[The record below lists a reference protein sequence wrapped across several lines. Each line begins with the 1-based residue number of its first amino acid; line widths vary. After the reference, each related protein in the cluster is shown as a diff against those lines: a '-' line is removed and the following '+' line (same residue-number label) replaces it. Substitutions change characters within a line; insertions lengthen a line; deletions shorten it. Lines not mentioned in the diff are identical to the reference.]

1 MGRTGN
7 KRGVPKRVRRDPGG
21 SACEDNQ
28 VLMREPLRS
37 VGSITALFRDDLSV
51 AQEIMK
57 VAEDFRKNS
66 EVTA

>member
-1 MGRTGN
+1 
-7 KRGVPKRVRRDPGG
+7 
-21 SACEDNQ
+21 
-28 VLMREPLRS
+28 MREPLRS